1 MAPDTIAGCTHS
13 AQYLSGRQFVV
24 GFTGF
29 AGTPKSRERRS
40 VPFPAALAD
49 ELAALMIG
57 ALEVLAAQRLI
68 RLSAGE
74 PMFLRARPKGFEPS
88 TF

>member
-1 MAPDTIAGCTHS
+1 
-13 AQYLSGRQFVV
+13 
-24 GFTGF
+24 
-29 AGTPKSRERRS
+29 

-49 ELAALMIG
+49 VLAALMIG

-74 PMFLRARPKGFEPS
+74 PMFLRARPKGFEPP